1 MFYPSGT
8 LVAPMS
14 GQINKK
20 EVTEVKT
27 LIAVTALGLTL
38 GFASL
43 SSATDYMG
51 LYTGAPAANEVKTE
65 TRGGEVESSPMSFYL
80 APAKTHI
87 QHDSS
92 KTAVRTKSDE
102 NTILVFSV
110 RI

>member
-1 MFYPSGT
+1 M
-8 LVAPMS
+8 
-14 GQINKK
+14 
-20 EVTEVKT
+20 KT

-51 LYTGAPAANEVKTE
+51 LYTDTPAAEEIKTE
-65 TRGGEVESSPMSFYL
+65 TRGGEVESTPMSFYL

-87 QHDSS
+87 QNDSS
-92 KTAVRTKSDE
+92 TTAVRTESDE

>member
-1 MFYPSGT
+1 M
-8 LVAPMS
+8 
-14 GQINKK
+14 
-20 EVTEVKT
+20 KT

-43 SSATDYMG
+43 SSATDYME
-51 LYTGAPAANEVKTE
+51 LYTGAPAAKEVTE

-87 QHDSS
+87 QNDSS
-92 KTAVRTKSDE
+92 KTAVRTESDE